1 MPENE
6 TSRLMSRNRWLTST
20 GGLWVGA
27 AAPVQEDCQVEDLIL
42 PSLRRALEGAISV
55 GTKIFGSPCFRP
67 TEIGLTIR
75 GPLRNTSNSWDLQ
88 SSCASVTRA
97 SQTRGEL
104 LHWLSAEFPAN
115 GPKAK
120 EVRMATAAEERRAV
134 LLRGDDNVAVAA
146 QPIPKGFVLSLGGR
160 AVEVREPVALGHKV
174 ALADIAEGEPVRKY
188 GQVIG
193 FASKPIAAGAWVH
206 VHNVKAD
213 LFERDYAFASEH
225 PSVPTAEPR
234 TFQGYLRPDGRVG
247 TRNYVA
253 VVSTVNCSAS
263 TSRYIAERFKGDA
276 WKQDFPNVDGVFAIT
291 HKGGCAM
298 PFEGQDHKTLERVLA
313 GFATHPNVAAYVL
326 VGLGCEVSFAQ
337 HVVESQDLVV
347 LGSVRRQGSG
357 VEKVRP
363 RMLNIQEQGGI
374 TRTVEA
380 AVSAVNQLLSEAN
393 SWVRGEQPAS
403 RIQMA
408 MECGGS
414 DGNSGVTANPA
425 LGVAA
430 DMLIAQGGTAVL
442 GETTEIYG
450 AEHLLTRRAVSRE
463 VGEKLVARIKWWEW
477 YTGLFGAEINNNPS
491 PGNKNGGL
499 TTIYEKSLGALAK
512 AGTTPLVDVVGYA
525 ERVDT
530 PGLVFMD
537 TPGYDPVCTT
547 GLVAGGANVLVFT
560 TGRGSV
566 LGLKP
571 TPCIKVATN
580 SPMFDRMAD
589 DMDLN
594 TGTVLEGESV
604 ESAGRRIFE
613 MILEVAS
620 GQRTKSERQGVGE
633 EEFDPWQIGP
643 VL

>member
-1 MPENE
+1 M
-6 TSRLMSRNRWLTST
+6 
-20 GGLWVGA
+20 
-27 AAPVQEDCQVEDLIL
+27 
-42 PSLRRALEGAISV
+42 
-55 GTKIFGSPCFRP
+55 GSA
-67 TEIGLTIR
+67 TE
-75 GPLRNTSNSWDLQ
+75 Q
-88 SSCASVTRA
+88 
-97 SQTRGEL
+97 
-104 LHWLSAEFPAN
+104 
-115 GPKAK
+115 
-120 EVRMATAAEERRAV
+120 RRAV
-134 LLRGDDNVAVAA
+134 VLRADDNVAVAA
-146 QPIPKGFVLSLGGR
+146 LPIPKGFTIEANGR
-160 AVEVREPVALGHKV
+160 AVEVKEPIALGHKV
-174 ALADIAEGEPVRKY
+174 ALRAIEAGEAVRKY
-188 GQVIG
+188 GQIIG
-193 FASKPIAAGAWVH
+193 FATKTIPAGAWVH

-213 LFERDYAFASEH
+213 LFERDYAFATEH
-225 PSVPTAEPR
+225 PVLPRAEPR
-234 TFQGYLRPDGRVG
+234 TFEGYLRPDGRVG
-247 TRNYVA
+247 SRNYVA

-263 TSRYIAERFKGDA
+263 TSRYIADRFRDNA
-276 WKQDFPNVDGVFAIT
+276 WRKDFPNVDGVFAIT
-291 HKGGCAM
+291 HKGGCAV

-337 HVVESQDLVV
+337 HVVDSQDLVL
-347 LGSVRRQGSG
+347 LGG
-357 VEKVRP
+357 VKGQSSPKQRP

-374 TRTVEA
+374 TKTVEA
-380 AVSAVNQLLSEAN
+380 AVEAVLQLMPEAN
-393 SWVRGEQPAS
+393 SWTRTTQPAS
-403 RIQMA
+403 RIHLA

-430 DMLIAQGGTAVL
+430 DLVVAQGGTAVL

-463 VGEKLVARIKWWEW
+463 VGEKLVKRIKWWEW
-477 YTGLFGAEINNNPS
+477 YSGLFGAEINNNPS

-512 AGTTPLVDVVGYA
+512 AGTSPLVDVVGYA

-537 TPGYDPVCTT
+537 TPGYDPPCTT

-571 TPCIKVATN
+571 TPCIKAATN
-580 SPMFDRMAD
+580 TPMYERMID

-594 TGTVLEGESV
+594 AGTVLEGESI
-604 ESAGRRIFE
+604 ESAGHRLFDL
-613 MILEVAS
+613 ILDVAS
-620 GQRTKSERQGVGE
+620 GRHTKSERQGVGE